1 MDHIENGAWRLWVS
15 FVSTCLVAALVL
27 YRVDQDWHEFLLR
40 RREFFRVGDPDI
52 PGGLQ
57 FVHSVVCENLTKGL
71 RNRDALK
78 EYFETHLFPSEN
90 GQIFVT
96 AVHARDTAKLK
107 AAIAT
112 CKSTCIQLEQATF
125 KSLSA
130 EKNNLAKQ
138 PTVSIY
144 CSCLTSRKKRL
155 HNVDVLSTNSCLCC
169 SKTVKAMPYLRN
181 ILNVQNEKAVELK
194 EEILSDSWP
203 ESKMANSGFVTFEKS
218 TQAAA
223 DAPQVL
229 LSNDVADIALKTALD
244 PRDVIWKNVTM
255 DDSAIQR
262 RTFFASIFIKII
274 SVFVFIPLLVLC
286 NSFGDIEKM
295 SKLPGLGFLSSL
307 DPDSTLY
314 VFIKTQ
320 LPPLLQSLIVEYLPD
335 IFRLVAIHGERV
347 KSQSVAE
354 TSIIARCFG
363 FQLVNVY
370 FTLLGSTLAKTLEQ
384 LLREPGC
391 AFQLLGIYVSA
402 TIRFIPK

>member
-1 MDHIENGAWRLWVS
+1 
-15 FVSTCLVAALVL
+15 
-27 YRVDQDWHEFLLR
+27 
-40 RREFFRVGDPDI
+40 
-52 PGGLQ
+52 
-57 FVHSVVCENLTKGL
+57 
-71 RNRDALK
+71 
-78 EYFETHLFPSEN
+78 
-90 GQIFVT
+90 
-96 AVHARDTAKLK
+96 
-107 AAIAT
+107 
-112 CKSTCIQLEQATF
+112 
-125 KSLSA
+125 
-130 EKNNLAKQ
+130 
-138 PTVSIY
+138 
-144 CSCLTSRKKRL
+144 
-155 HNVDVLSTNSCLCC
+155 
-169 SKTVKAMPYLRN
+169 MPYLRN